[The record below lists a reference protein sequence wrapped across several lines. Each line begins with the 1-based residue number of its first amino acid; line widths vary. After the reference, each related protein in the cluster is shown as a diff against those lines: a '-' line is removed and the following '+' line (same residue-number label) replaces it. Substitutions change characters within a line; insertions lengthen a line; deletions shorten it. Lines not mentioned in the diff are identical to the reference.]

1 MSEGAGV
8 TNRLDSWKE
17 IAAYVGRDVRT
28 VIRWE
33 QKGGLPV
40 YRVPVGQRQAV
51 YAFRHEIDE
60 WMAGSLPG
68 SLELGAALAI
78 ADVRPEWHN
87 DTGASV
93 ESPAVPTV
101 APRLGRGRTWLPV
114 AIVMVAAGLVLL
126 IFDVARWLQSPRQI
140 DFTSVAQITSDGT
153 TKEALV
159 TDGRN
164 LFFNEA
170 RNGKVVLATVPADGG
185 TVRLIPSPFVKAI
198 PQAVSPD
205 GTRLLIL
212 AYIGQEIEK
221 TLWILPVSGGAPAA
235 VGHILAHEAVWSPDG
250 RKIAYVYGNA
260 LYLTDNQGSYTKELQ
275 TFTNTPELLEWFPDG
290 TRLRFQ
296 LRDLGTRHGSFWEL
310 SFSNAEDATVSSLAP
325 LHIDFDA
332 CCNGTSSINQEAR
345 SFLAGD
351 ELYPNSIRTIERA
364 HRLWGSQFTSIR
376 LKPTISDPSSLAL
389 DSNSKRLF
397 VIGGSASLSARS
409 LQNHWNEAYLYNRKS
424 GEVRP
429 FLPGIPAEDV
439 DFSRDGK
446 WITYTTSQALWV
458 SRPDGSDARQI
469 NVSAGGIQLPRWS
482 PDGRQIAFM
491 ARLPGRTWRIFV
503 TFVDNGKYKEASI
516 GNDSQ
521 GAPTWSPDGK
531 WLVYG
536 NVWCEQSRTC
546 AIRKIDLSSGQV
558 STLPGSDGFGT
569 ARWSPDGHQVA
580 ALWPDHHWIEVFD
593 VKTEQW
599 RKLADG
605 VTGND
610 LSWSADS
617 RFVYASN
624 PNGDRPYVV
633 QVSLADGSV
642 KSAVDLS
649 AFKSMPG
656 RIGTWFGI
664 TPDDSIIFLRWQD
677 PNEIY
682 ALSYVEN

>member
-1 MSEGAGV
+1 
-8 TNRLDSWKE
+8 
-17 IAAYVGRDVRT
+17 
-28 VIRWE
+28 
-33 QKGGLPV
+33 
-40 YRVPVGQRQAV
+40 VGQRQAV

-87 DTGASV
+87 DTSANV
-93 ESPAVPTV
+93 ESPAVPAV

-114 AIVMVAAGLVLL
+114 VIVMVAAGLVLL

-170 RNGKVVLATVPADGG
+170 RNGTVALATVPADGG
-185 TVRLIPSPFVKAI
+185 TVRIIPSPFIKAV

-205 GTRLLIL
+205 GKNLLVL
-212 AYIGQEIEK
+212 AYIGQETEK
-221 TLWILPVSGGAPAA
+221 TLWIVPVSGGEPTR
-235 VGHILAHEAVWSPDG
+235 VGHILAHEAAWSPDG
-250 RKIAYVYGNA
+250 RRIAYAYENA
-260 LYLTDNQGSYTKELQ
+260 LYLTDNHGTSTKELQ

-310 SFSNAEDATVSSLAP
+310 SFSNAEDATLSALVPMHL
-325 LHIDFDA
+325 DFDA
-332 CCNGTSSINQEAR
+332 CCNGSSSVDGEGR

-351 ELYPNSIRTIERA
+351 ESDPNTIHTIERR
-364 HRLWGSQFTSIR
+364 HRFWGSRFTSTR
-376 LKPTISDPSSLAL
+376 LKPAISDPNPLAL
-389 DSNSKRLF
+389 DSKLRHLF
-397 VIGGSASLSARS
+397 LIGGTASLSARS
-409 LQNHWNEAYLYNRKS
+409 LQNHWNEAYVYDRKS

-429 FLPGIPAEDV
+429 FLPGISAEDV

-446 WITYTTSQALWV
+446 RITYTNGQGLWV
-458 SRPDGSDARQI
+458 SLSDGSDARQI
-469 NVSAGGIQLPRWS
+469 EVPASSVQLPRWS

-491 ARLPGRTWRIFV
+491 AKQPGRTWRIFV
-503 TFVDNGKYKEASI
+503 TSVDNGKPKEAAI

-569 ARWSPDGHQVA
+569 ARWSPDGRHVA

-593 VKTEQW
+593 VKTEKW
-599 RKLADG
+599 KKLTDG

-617 RFVYASN
+617 RSVYASN
-624 PNGDRPYVV
+624 PNGDRPYVI

-642 KSAVDLS
+642 NPAVDLS
-649 AFKSMPG
+649 SFKNMMG

-682 ALSYVEN
+682 ALSYVEK